1 MNRLFSIIIPTLNEA
16 STIEQTLQAL
26 QPLRDREH
34 EIIVV
39 DGGSIDNTQALAAPL
54 ADQVLS
60 APRGRA
66 AQMNTG
72 AAVATGQVLL
82 FLHADTVLPAHA
94 DVMVL
99 MGIVTHR
106 RGWGRFDVRLSGEP
120 VLLRVVERMMN
131 LRSRLTGIA
140 TGDQAIFMTR
150 QFYDAVNGFPN
161 ISLMEDITIS
171 GHLKRL
177 SRPVCLRQRVV
188 TSSRRWEENGIIR
201 TILLM
206 WWLRF
211 AYFVGVHPDTL
222 KKQYG

>member
-1 MNRLFSIIIPTLNEA
+1 MNRLLSIIIPTLNEA
-16 STIEQTLQAL
+16 STIAHTLQAL
-26 QPLRDREH
+26 QPLRSRDH

-39 DGGSIDNTQALAAPL
+39 DGGSIDGTQALAAPL
-54 ADQVLS
+54 ADHVLS
-60 APRGRA
+60 ASRGRA
-66 AQMNTG
+66 AQMNAG
-72 AAVATGQVLL
+72 AAVANGQVLL
-82 FLHADTVLPAHA
+82 FLHADTVLPDHA

-99 MGIVTHR
+99 MNLVAR
-106 RGWGRFDVRLSGEP
+106 NRGWGRFDVRLSGQP
-120 VLLRVVERMMN
+120 LLLRVVERMMN

-150 QFYDAVNGFPN
+150 QFYDSVQGFPN

-171 GHLKRL
+171 SHLKRL
-177 SRPVCLRQRVV
+177 SRPICLRQRVI
-188 TSSRRWEENGIIR
+188 TSSRRWEENGIVR

-211 AYFVGVHPDTL
+211 AYFIGVDPDTL